1 MRRMFYE
8 RGVSNHHDDGGETNS
23 GKSPR
28 KRPDATAQP
37 ACAHVKVRSQHKGKK
52 DIVKEE

>member
-8 RGVSNHHDDGGETNS
+8 RGVSDHHDDGGETNS